1 MIGICSRLE
10 ENLAAHAA
18 FVLSRSKDAPRAPAL
33 PWFDKPT
40 TGLAVW
46 QLGTLCEGR
55 ARA

>member
-1 MIGICSRLE
+1 LE

-40 TGLAVW
+40 TGLAVR
-46 QLGTLCEGR
+46 QLGALCEGR